1 MADSSDLIVAPRSI
15 EQTVPCFVVTTDDG
29 TQLRVPVSSEANRL
43 QSQIIASRL
52 RKFIDQQLD
61 IYQLENKKQ
70 KPAVIKDLVQ
80 SVLKAEEVARF
91 AYAPGLLPNEGGEKT
106 AAFETAKGI
115 AQGMTSALIESQE
128 RRRKIEQLGKPKTV
142 TEIKKDEWES

>member
-1 MADSSDLIVAPRSI
+1 MAGESELVVAPRSV

-91 AYAPGLLPNEGGEKT
+91 AYAPGLLPKEGGENTSAMDAVK
-106 AAFETAKGI
+106 AA

-128 RRRKIEQLGKPKTV
+128 RRKKIEQLGKPKIV
-142 TEIKKDEWES
+142 TEAKDDWAT

>member
-1 MADSSDLIVAPRSI
+1 MAGDSELVVAPRSV
-15 EQTVPCFVVTTDDG
+15 EQTVPCFVVVTDDG

-70 KPAVIKDLVQ
+70 KPSVIKDLVQ

-91 AYAPGLLPNEGGEKT
+91 AYAPGLLVGEGGEKT
-106 AAFETAKGI
+106 SAMDAVKAA

-128 RRRKIEQLGKPKTV
+128 RRKKIEQLGKPKNV
-142 TEIKKDEWES
+142 TESKEEWQS